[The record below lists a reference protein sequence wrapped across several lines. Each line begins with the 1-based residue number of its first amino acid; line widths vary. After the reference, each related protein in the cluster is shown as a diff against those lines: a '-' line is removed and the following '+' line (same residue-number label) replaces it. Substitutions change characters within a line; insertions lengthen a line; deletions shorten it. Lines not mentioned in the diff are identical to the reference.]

1 MSSTQFIGFE
11 SIMVI
16 LEVSMLLW
24 QCRTF
29 QVYFCHFTL
38 GGGLGGHFGAFE
50 GGCFKCSRYFGQF
63 EGNLVILEF

>member
-24 QCRTF
+24 PCRTF

-38 GGGLGGHFGAFE
+38 LGG
-50 GGCFKCSRYFGQF
+50 
-63 EGNLVILEF
+63 VILELLRVVVLNVRGILVSLKGIWSF

>member
-24 QCRTF
+24 PCRTF

-38 GGGLGGHFGAFE
+38 GGGGGF
-50 GGCFKCSRYFGQF
+50 
-63 EGNLVILEF
+63 ILELLRVVVLNVRGILVNLKGIWSF